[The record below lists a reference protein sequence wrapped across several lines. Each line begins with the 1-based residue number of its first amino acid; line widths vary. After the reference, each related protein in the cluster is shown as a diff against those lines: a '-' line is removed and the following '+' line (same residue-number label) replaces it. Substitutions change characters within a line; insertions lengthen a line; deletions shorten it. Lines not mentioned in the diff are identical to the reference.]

1 MFQLF
6 RILDPRICGAITQS
20 QGLNTKVFSDNILA
34 AVQGDTDTHNNL
46 GALQANNP
54 KVFIQGQPAIAAL
67 KDTSAPDVQGIIVH
81 QTGLPIPAKGS
92 QKVFIG
98 NGNNGAGALGLG
110 MLSGNMQPG
119 ELLQMGQQV
128 IGQVSSIANLGGGGG
143 SMQMNNMQG
152 QPPQVGQTV
161 VGQNTGATFTF
172 TAYIDS
178 RHQYPPTANTYAY
191 PAISSIENSLEV
203 LSDSYLPYYVYAT
216 QDNQMNLTQDDG
228 DLVLAEEPY
237 DANYIVLDDYFS
249 FPLQNLTSMV
259 ITI

>member
-1 MFQLF
+1 M
-6 RILDPRICGAITQS
+6 CGAITQS
-20 QGLNTKVFSDNILA
+20 LGLNTKVFSDNILA

-119 ELLQMGQQV
+119 ELLSVGQQI
-128 IGQVSSIANLGGGGG
+128 IGQVSSIANLGGAGG

-152 QPPQVGQTV
+152 QPPQVGQTA

-191 PAISSIENSLEV
+191 PAASSVTEAI
-203 LSDSYLPYYVYAT
+203 
-216 QDNQMNLTQDDG
+216 LTEDG
-228 DLVLAEEPY
+228 D
-237 DANYIVLDDYFS
+237 YIVTDSFYDYPS
-249 FPLQNLTSMV
+249 QNLTASLV
-259 ITI
+259 TT

>member
-1 MFQLF
+1 MFPLF
-6 RILDPRICGAITQS
+6 RFLDPRMCGAITQS
-20 QGLNTKVFSDNILA
+20 LGLNTKVFSDNILA
-34 AVQGDTDTHNNL
+34 SVQGDTDTHSNL

-67 KDTSAPDVQGIIVH
+67 KDTAAPDIIGTIIH

-119 ELLQMGQQV
+119 ELLKVGQQL

-152 QPPQVGQTV
+152 QPPQTGQTA

-178 RHQYPPTANTYAY
+178 RHLYPPTANTYAY
-191 PAISSIENSLEV
+191 PSVSSVTDAI
-203 LSDSYLPYYVYAT
+203 LSD
-216 QDNQMNLTQDDG
+216 NG
-228 DLVLAEEPY
+228 D
-237 DANYIVLDDYFS
+237 YIVVDS
-249 FPLQNLTSMV
+249 FFDFPSQNLTASLV
-259 ITI
+259 TL